1 MFDCNQIVARK
12 QFFDVESKPK
22 LEKGSK
28 KAQVLFN
35 MMRAQ
40 LDKMEMFENQR
51 KVLKKFS
58 KLINLKVKSY

>member
-12 QFFDVESKPK
+12 WILVVESKPK
-22 LEKGSK
+22 LDKGSK
-28 KAQVLFN
+28 QVQVLFN

-51 KVLKKFS
+51 DAL
-58 KLINLKVKSY
+58 